1 MIKIIMSKFPEE
13 NSFYIYKDIEK
24 KLEKKEKSFLIVPEQ
39 YTLESDMDFIDS
51 IKYKSVMDAKVLSFS
66 SLISYI
72 SQRLSLKKH
81 ENLNQVSKT
90 ILLTS
95 VLDEIDDKLK
105 LFSNKA
111 SDIDFV
117 TNLSDFISNIKEYYF
132 DTDFFDQIENNENLD
147 TMTKLKFKEI
157 KLIYDSYVKK
167 LENSYIDSE
176 DELSIIKDNIKYCDF
191 LKNVNFYF
199 DKFDLLSDLKLDFIK
214 ELIKIGGKITVS
226 ISLDSKYYQNH
237 LANDMEIFDQSM
249 RFVESIKNLDKIQ
262 IINVEKKSDILDIK
276 HLYENFEKYNP
287 EKFWDKTSNIKIVES
302 ISSTNEIEN
311 MALMIEKLIRKGH
324 SYSDISLV
332 MANEDEYENLIRR
345 IFSRMNIPI
354 FIDNSQK
361 MSDNHVVK
369 TWLSLIRLVV
379 FNFRKTDL
387 EAFIRSDLIDF
398 GENSLERVLA
408 FQNYMN
414 TRKIKGSMIFD
425 DKYFT
430 LDEDFYRGEIKEEK
444 KEELNKVNSIR
455 KIILDL
461 TKDLYEIRN
470 KNTSASEI
478 VKEIFNIIDDERI
491 KSGFNHYQEYIK
503 ENKIE
508 IYKENKQIWDKFIT
522 ILEQIVSIM
531 KDMKTNLRKI
541 YKLIQKACE
550 ATSIGLIPPAID
562 QVLIGD
568 FSRDRIN
575 DRKIKIFVGMTDI
588 YFPENNNSDML
599 ISENEKISLEKEGFD
614 LKIYKAK
621 KNDKILLNILR
632 MFTSSQKIIF
642 SYSLINKNNDPM
654 NRSTSI
660 SDIINIFP
668 NISYQKISTGKFDLV
683 KYSKDL
689 LDMKA
694 YQILWDIKA
703 KEKVGEK
710 EKEFVKSYLK
720 FKKDFSKNFEFNK
733 SRNSSYD
740 LFLKG
745 FTYSNDKNPLDRE
758 ISKKLYNKNRF
769 SVSEIESY
777 ARCPYKYFIN
787 YGLKAQK
794 NKNLDVDMMEIG
806 NIVHYNME
814 NISKDLRGIDIENL
828 DDKKLESLVKEN
840 FEKAIENS
848 LEKMRADDN
857 KNKFILSN
865 VYTSTQKSTKKVLDQ
880 IKKGKFKIDGVE
892 EKYGKGQKY
901 PEVYVDD
908 NNYLEGR
915 IDRIDRFED
924 FVRIID
930 YKTGST
936 EINIKYVFNGIQLQL
951 FVYMLSVK
959 EKKSEKLSPV
969 ASFYLPL
976 KDEVQKIDDPVTK
989 KTILDIYNK
998 KTKMNGLIIKINE
1011 EVLKLLDEDFDGKKS
1026 DIFKISRGK
1035 VNIFTPEE
1043 EEILEKFIKKLISNY
1058 ICQIK
1063 DGNIKLNP
1071 LRKDQS
1077 NYECKNCEFKSICKF
1092 DYTIDQDKFKDIN
1105 KDISMSKIK
1114 KELSDE

>member
-24 KLEKKEKSFLIVPEQ
+24 KLENKEKSFLIVPEQ

-66 SLISYI
+66 SFISYI

-117 TNLSDFISNIKEYYF
+117 NNLSDFISNIKEYYF
-132 DTDFFDQIENNENLD
+132 DHDFFDQIENNENLD

-157 KLIYDSYVKK
+157 RLIYDSYVKK

-176 DELSIIKDNIKYCDF
+176 DELNIIKDNIKYCDF
-191 LKNVNFYF
+191 LENVNFYF

-226 ISLDSKYYQNH
+226 ISLDSKYYENH
-237 LANDMEIFDQSM
+237 LANDMEIFEQSL
-249 RFVESIKNLDKIQ
+249 RFVESVKNLGQSQ
-262 IINVEKKSDILDIK
+262 IINLEKKSDILDIK

-311 MALMIEKLIRKGH
+311 MALMIEKLIRKGY

-332 MANEDEYENLIRR
+332 IANEDEYENLIRR

-354 FIDNSQK
+354 FIDKFQK

-369 TWLSLIRLVV
+369 TWLSLLRLVV
-379 FNFRKTDL
+379 FNFRKTDI
-387 EAFIRSDLIDF
+387 ESFIRSDLIDF

-408 FQNYMN
+408 FQKYIN

-430 LDEDFYRGEIKEEK
+430 LDENFYKDEIKKEK
-444 KEELNKVNSIR
+444 QEELDKVNSIR
-455 KIILDL
+455 NIILDL
-461 TKDLYEIRN
+461 IKDLYEMRN
-470 KNTSASEI
+470 KNLSASLI
-478 VKEIFNIIDDERI
+478 VKEIFKIIDNGRI

-508 IYKENKQIWDKFIT
+508 IHEENKQIWDKFIT

-531 KDMKTNLRKI
+531 KDSNTNLRKI
-541 YKLIQKACE
+541 YKLIQKASE

-588 YFPENNNSDML
+588 YFPENNNSEML
-599 ISENEKISLEKEGFD
+599 ISENEKSLLENEGFD

-642 SYSLINKNNDPM
+642 SYSLINKNNEAM

-668 NISYQKISTGKFDLV
+668 NINYQKISKGKFEHV

-689 LDMKA
+689 LDLKA
-694 YQILWDIKA
+694 YQILWDIKE
-703 KEKVGEK
+703 KEKVSDR
-710 EKEFVKSYLK
+710 EKEFVKAYLQY
-720 FKKDFSKNFEFNK
+720 KKDFSKNFEFNK
-733 SRNSSYD
+733 SKNSSYD
-740 LFLKG
+740 LFMKG
-745 FTYSNDKNPLDRE
+745 FAYSNDKNPLNKE
-758 ISKKLYNKNRF
+758 ISKRLYNKNRF
-769 SVSEIESY
+769 SVSEIERY
-777 ARCPYKYFIN
+777 ARCPYKYFID

-814 NISKDLRGIDIENL
+814 NISKNLRGIDIENI
-828 DDKKLESLVKEN
+828 DDKKLENLVKEN

-848 LEKMRADDN
+848 LEKMRANDN

-865 VYTSTQKSTKKVLDQ
+865 VYASTQKSTKKVLDQ
-880 IKKGKFKIDGVE
+880 IKKGKFQIDSVE
-892 EKYGKGQKY
+892 EKYGKGQRY

-908 NNYLEGR
+908 RNYLEGR

-924 FVRIID
+924 FIRIID

-959 EKKSEKLSPV
+959 EKKSENLSPV

-976 KDEVQKIDDPVTK
+976 KDEVQKIDDPFTK
-989 KTILDIYNK
+989 KTIINIYNK

-1071 LRKDQS
+1071 LRTNKNS
-1077 NYECKNCEFKSICKF
+1077 YECTNCDFRSICKF
-1092 DYTIDQDKFKDIN
+1092 DYTIDQDKFRDLN
-1105 KDISMSKIK
+1105 NEISLAKIK

>member
-24 KLEKKEKSFLIVPEQ
+24 KLENKEKSFLIVPEQ

-117 TNLSDFISNIKEYYF
+117 NNLSDFISNIKEYYF
-132 DTDFFDQIENNENLD
+132 DNDFFDQIENNENLD

-176 DELSIIKDNIKYCDF
+176 DELSIIKDNIKYCEF

-214 ELIKIGGKITVS
+214 ELIKIGGKITIS
-226 ISLDSKYYQNH
+226 ISLDSKYYENY
-237 LANDMEIFDQSM
+237 LANDMEIFEQSL
-249 RFVESIKNLDKIQ
+249 RFVESVKNLGQSQ
-262 IINVEKKSDILDIK
+262 IINLEKKSDILDIK

-287 EKFWDKTSNIKIVES
+287 EKFWGKTSNIKIVES

-311 MALMIEKLIRKGH
+311 MALIIEKLIRKGY
-324 SYSDISLV
+324 SYSDISIV
-332 MANEDEYENLIRR
+332 MTNEDEYGNLIRR

-354 FIDNSQK
+354 FIDKSQK

-369 TWLSLIRLVV
+369 TWLSLLRLVV
-379 FNFRKTDL
+379 FNFRKTDI
-387 EAFIRSDLIDF
+387 ESFIRSDLIDF

-408 FQNYMN
+408 FQKYIN

-430 LDEDFYRGEIKEEK
+430 LDENFYKDEIKKEK
-444 KEELNKVNSIR
+444 QEELDKVNSIR
-455 KIILDL
+455 NIILDL
-461 TKDLYEIRN
+461 IKDLYEMRN
-470 KNTSASEI
+470 KNLSASLI
-478 VKEIFNIIDDERI
+478 IKEIFKIIDNGRI

-508 IYKENKQIWDKFIT
+508 IHEENKQIWDKFIT

-531 KDMKTNLRKI
+531 KDSKTNLRKI
-541 YKLIQKACE
+541 YKLIQKASE

-588 YFPENNNSDML
+588 YFPENNNSEML
-599 ISENEKISLEKEGFD
+599 ISENEKSLLENEGFD
-614 LKIYKAK
+614 LKIYKEK

-642 SYSLINKNNDPM
+642 SYSLINKNNEAM
-654 NRSTSI
+654 NGSTSI

-668 NISYQKISTGKFDLV
+668 NINYQKISKGKFEYV

-689 LDMKA
+689 LDLKA
-694 YQILWDIKA
+694 YQILWDIKE
-703 KEKVGEK
+703 KEKVSDR
-710 EKEFVKSYLK
+710 EKEFVKAYLQY
-720 FKKDFSKNFEFNK
+720 KKDFSKNFEFNK
-733 SRNSSYD
+733 SKNSSYD
-740 LFLKG
+740 LFMKG
-745 FTYSNDKNPLDRE
+745 FAYSNDKNPLNKE
-758 ISKKLYNKNRF
+758 ISKRLYNKNRF
-769 SVSEIESY
+769 SVSEIERY
-777 ARCPYKYFIN
+777 ARCPYKYFID

-828 DDKKLESLVKEN
+828 DDKKLENLVKEN

-848 LEKMRADDN
+848 LEKMRANDN

-865 VYTSTQKSTKKVLDQ
+865 VYASTQKSTKKVLDQ
-880 IKKGKFKIDGVE
+880 IKKGKFQIDSVE

-908 NNYLEGR
+908 RNYLEGR

-924 FVRIID
+924 FIRIID

-959 EKKSEKLSPV
+959 EKKSENLSPV

-976 KDEVQKIDDPVTK
+976 KDEVQKIDDPFTK

-1071 LRKDQS
+1071 LRTNKNS
-1077 NYECKNCEFKSICKF
+1077 YECTNCDFRSICKF
-1092 DYTIDQDKFKDIN
+1092 DYTIDQDKFRDLN
-1105 KDISMSKIK
+1105 NEISLAKIK

>member
-24 KLEKKEKSFLIVPEQ
+24 KLENKEKSFLIVPEQ

-117 TNLSDFISNIKEYYF
+117 NNLSDFISNIKEYYF
-132 DTDFFDQIENNENLD
+132 DNDFFDQIENNENLD

-176 DELSIIKDNIKYCDF
+176 DELNIIKDNIKYCDF
-191 LKNVNFYF
+191 LENVNFYF

-226 ISLDSKYYQNH
+226 ISLDSKYYENH
-237 LANDMEIFDQSM
+237 LANDMEIFEQSL
-249 RFVESIKNLDKIQ
+249 RFVESVKNLGQSQ
-262 IINVEKKSDILDIK
+262 IINLEKKSDILDIK

-287 EKFWDKTSNIKIVES
+287 EKFWGKTSNIKIVES

-311 MALMIEKLIRKGH
+311 MALIIEKLIRKGY
-324 SYSDISLV
+324 SYSDISIV
-332 MANEDEYENLIRR
+332 MTNEDEYENLIRR

-354 FIDNSQK
+354 FIDKSQK

-369 TWLSLIRLVV
+369 TWLSLLRLVV
-379 FNFRKTDL
+379 FNFRKTDI
-387 EAFIRSDLIDF
+387 ESFIRSDLIDF
-398 GENSLERVLA
+398 GENSLERVLV
-408 FQNYMN
+408 FQKYIN

-430 LDEDFYRGEIKEEK
+430 LDENFYKDEIKKEK
-444 KEELNKVNSIR
+444 QEELDKVNSIR
-455 KIILDL
+455 NIILDL
-461 TKDLYEIRN
+461 IKDLYGMRN
-470 KNTSASEI
+470 KNLSASLI
-478 VKEIFNIIDDERI
+478 VKEIFKIIDNGRI
-491 KSGFNHYQEYIK
+491 KSGFNHYQEYIN

-508 IYKENKQIWDKFIT
+508 IHEENKQIWDKFIT

-531 KDMKTNLRKI
+531 KDKKTNLRKI
-541 YKLIQKACE
+541 YKLIQKASE

-588 YFPENNNSDML
+588 YFPENNNSEML
-599 ISENEKISLEKEGFD
+599 ISENEKSLLENEGFD
-614 LKIYKAK
+614 LKIYKEK

-642 SYSLINKNNDPM
+642 SYSLINKNNEAM

-668 NISYQKISTGKFDLV
+668 NINYQKISKGKFEHV

-689 LDMKA
+689 LDLKA
-694 YQILWDIKA
+694 YQILWDIKE
-703 KEKVGEK
+703 KEKVSDR
-710 EKEFVKSYLK
+710 EKEFVKAYLQY
-720 FKKDFSKNFEFNK
+720 KKDFSKNFEFNK
-733 SRNSSYD
+733 SKNSSYD
-740 LFLKG
+740 LFMKG
-745 FTYSNDKNPLDRE
+745 FAYSNDKNPLHKE
-758 ISKKLYNKNRF
+758 ISKRLYNKNRF
-769 SVSEIESY
+769 SVSEIERY
-777 ARCPYKYFIN
+777 ARCPYKYFID

-828 DDKKLESLVKEN
+828 DDKKLENLVKEN

-848 LEKMRADDN
+848 LEKMRANDN

-865 VYTSTQKSTKKVLDQ
+865 VYASTQKSTKKVLDQ
-880 IKKGKFKIDGVE
+880 IKKGKFQIDSVE

-908 NNYLEGR
+908 RNYLEGR

-924 FVRIID
+924 FIRIID

-959 EKKSEKLSPV
+959 EKKSENLSPV

-976 KDEVQKIDDPVTK
+976 KDEVQKIDDPFTK
-989 KTILDIYNK
+989 KTILNIYNK

-1071 LRKDQS
+1071 LRTNKNS
-1077 NYECKNCEFKSICKF
+1077 YECTNCDFRSICKF
-1092 DYTIDQDKFKDIN
+1092 DYTIDQDKFRDLN
-1105 KDISMSKIK
+1105 NEISLDKIK

>member
-1 MIKIIMSKFPEE
+1 MIKVIMSKFPEE
-13 NSFYIYKDIEK
+13 NSLFIYKDIEK

-51 IKYKSVMDAKVLSFS
+51 IKYRSVMDAKVLSFS

-90 ILLTS
+90 ILLTN

-117 TNLSDFISNIKEYYF
+117 NNLSDFISNIKEYYF
-132 DTDFFDQIENNENLD
+132 DRDFFDQIENNENLD

-157 KLIYDSYVKK
+157 KIIYDSYVKK

-226 ISLDSKYYQNH
+226 ISLDSKYYENH
-237 LANDMEIFDQSM
+237 LANDMEIFEQSL
-249 RFVESIKNLDKIQ
+249 RFVESVKNLGQSQ
-262 IINVEKKSDILDIK
+262 IINLEKKSDILDIR

-287 EKFWDKTSNIKIVES
+287 EKFWGKTSNIKIVES

-311 MALMIEKLIRKGH
+311 MALMIEKLIRKGY
-324 SYSDISLV
+324 SYSDISIV
-332 MANEDEYENLIRR
+332 MTNEDEYENLIRR
-345 IFSRMNIPI
+345 IFSRMDIPI
-354 FIDNSQK
+354 FIDKSQK

-369 TWLSLIRLVV
+369 TWLSLLRLVV
-379 FNFRKTDL
+379 FNFRKTDI
-387 EAFIRSDLIDF
+387 ESFIRSDLIDF
-398 GENSLERVLA
+398 GENSLERVLV
-408 FQNYMN
+408 FQKYIN

-430 LDEDFYRGEIKEEK
+430 LDENFYKDEIKKEK
-444 KEELNKVNSIR
+444 QEELDKVNSIR
-455 KIILDL
+455 NIILDL
-461 TKDLYEIRN
+461 IKDLYEMRN
-470 KNTSASEI
+470 KNLSASLI
-478 VKEIFNIIDDERI
+478 IKEIFKIIDNERI

-508 IYKENKQIWDKFIT
+508 IHEENKQIWDKFIT

-531 KDMKTNLRKI
+531 KDSRTNLRKI
-541 YKLIQKACE
+541 YKLIQKASE

-588 YFPENNNSDML
+588 YFPENNNSEML
-599 ISENEKISLEKEGFD
+599 ISENEKSLLENEGFD
-614 LKIYKAK
+614 LKIYKEK

-642 SYSLINKNNDPM
+642 SYSLINKNNEAM

-668 NISYQKISTGKFDLV
+668 NINYQKISKGKFEHV

-689 LDMKA
+689 LDLKA
-694 YQILWDIKA
+694 YQILWDIKE
-703 KEKVGEK
+703 KEKVSDR
-710 EKEFVKSYLK
+710 EKEFVKAYLQY
-720 FKKDFSKNFEFNK
+720 KKDFSKNFEFNK
-733 SRNSSYD
+733 SKNSSYD
-740 LFLKG
+740 LFMKG
-745 FTYSNDKNPLDRE
+745 FAYSNDKNPLNKE
-758 ISKKLYNKNRF
+758 ISKRLYNKNRF
-769 SVSEIESY
+769 SVSEIERY
-777 ARCPYKYFIN
+777 ARCPYKYFID

-828 DDKKLESLVKEN
+828 DDKKLENIVKEN

-848 LEKMRADDN
+848 LEKMRANDN

-865 VYTSTQKSTKKVLDQ
+865 VYASTQKSTKKVLDQ
-880 IKKGKFKIDGVE
+880 IKKGKFQIDSVE

-908 NNYLEGR
+908 RNYLEGR

-959 EKKSEKLSPV
+959 EKKSENLSPV

-976 KDEVQKIDDPVTK
+976 KDEVQKIDDPFTK

-1071 LRKDQS
+1071 LRTNKNS
-1077 NYECKNCEFKSICKF
+1077 YECTNCDFRSICKF
-1092 DYTIDQDKFKDIN
+1092 DYTIDQDKFRDLN
-1105 KDISMSKIK
+1105 NEISLDKIK

>member
-24 KLEKKEKSFLIVPEQ
+24 KLENKEKSFLIVPEQ

-117 TNLSDFISNIKEYYF
+117 NNLSDFISNIKEYYF
-132 DTDFFDQIENNENLD
+132 DNDFFDQIENNENLD

-176 DELSIIKDNIKYCDF
+176 DELNIIKDNIKYCDF
-191 LKNVNFYF
+191 LENVNFYF

-226 ISLDSKYYQNH
+226 ISLDSKYYENH
-237 LANDMEIFDQSM
+237 LANDMEIFEQSL
-249 RFVESIKNLDKIQ
+249 RFVESVKNLGQSQ
-262 IINVEKKSDILDIK
+262 IINLEKKSDILDIK

-287 EKFWDKTSNIKIVES
+287 EKFWGKTSNIKIVES

-311 MALMIEKLIRKGH
+311 MALIIEKLIRKGY
-324 SYSDISLV
+324 SYSDISIV
-332 MANEDEYENLIRR
+332 MTNEDEYGNLIRR

-354 FIDNSQK
+354 FIDKSQK

-369 TWLSLIRLVV
+369 TWLSLLRLVV
-379 FNFRKTDL
+379 FNFRKTDI
-387 EAFIRSDLIDF
+387 ESFIRSDLIDF

-408 FQNYMN
+408 FQKYIN

-430 LDEDFYRGEIKEEK
+430 LDENFYKDEIKKEK
-444 KEELNKVNSIR
+444 QEELDKVNSIR
-455 KIILDL
+455 NIILDL
-461 TKDLYEIRN
+461 IKDLYEIRN
-470 KNTSASEI
+470 KNLSASLI
-478 VKEIFNIIDDERI
+478 IKEIFKIIDNERI

-508 IYKENKQIWDKFIT
+508 IHEENKQIWDKFIT

-531 KDMKTNLRKI
+531 KDSKTNLRKI
-541 YKLIQKACE
+541 YKLIQKASE

-588 YFPENNNSDML
+588 YFPENNNSEML
-599 ISENEKISLEKEGFD
+599 ISENEKSLLENEGFD
-614 LKIYKAK
+614 LKIYKEK

-642 SYSLINKNNDPM
+642 SYSLINKNNEAM

-668 NISYQKISTGKFDLV
+668 NINYQKISKGKFEHV

-689 LDMKA
+689 LDLKA
-694 YQILWDIKA
+694 YQILWDIKE
-703 KEKVGEK
+703 KEKVSDR
-710 EKEFVKSYLK
+710 EKEFVKAYLQY
-720 FKKDFSKNFEFNK
+720 KKDFSKNFEFNK
-733 SRNSSYD
+733 SKNSSYD
-740 LFLKG
+740 LFMKG
-745 FTYSNDKNPLDRE
+745 FAYSNDKNPLNKE
-758 ISKKLYNKNRF
+758 ISKRLYNKNRF
-769 SVSEIESY
+769 SVSEIERY
-777 ARCPYKYFIN
+777 ARCPYKYFID

-828 DDKKLESLVKEN
+828 DDKKLENLVKEN

-848 LEKMRADDN
+848 LEKMRANDN

-865 VYTSTQKSTKKVLDQ
+865 VYASTQKSTKKVLDQ
-880 IKKGKFKIDGVE
+880 IKKGKFQIDSVE

-908 NNYLEGR
+908 RNYLEGR

-959 EKKSEKLSPV
+959 EKKSENLSPV

-976 KDEVQKIDDPVTK
+976 KDEVQKIDDPFTK
-989 KTILDIYNK
+989 KTILNIYNK

-1071 LRKDQS
+1071 LRTNKNS
-1077 NYECKNCEFKSICKF
+1077 YECTNCDFRSICKF
-1092 DYTIDQDKFKDIN
+1092 DYTIDQDKFRDLN
-1105 KDISMSKIK
+1105 NEISLAKIK

>member
-24 KLEKKEKSFLIVPEQ
+24 KLENKEKSFLIVPEQ

-117 TNLSDFISNIKEYYF
+117 NNLSDFISNIKEYYF
-132 DTDFFDQIENNENLD
+132 DNDFFDKIENNENLD

-176 DELSIIKDNIKYCDF
+176 DELNIIKDNIKYCDF
-191 LKNVNFYF
+191 LENVNFYF

-226 ISLDSKYYQNH
+226 ISLDSKYYENH
-237 LANDMEIFDQSM
+237 LANDMEIFEQSL
-249 RFVESIKNLDKIQ
+249 RFVESVKNLGQSQ
-262 IINVEKKSDILDIK
+262 IINLEKKSDILDIK

-287 EKFWDKTSNIKIVES
+287 EKFWGKTSNIKIVES

-311 MALMIEKLIRKGH
+311 MALIIEKLIRKGY
-324 SYSDISLV
+324 SYSDISIV
-332 MANEDEYENLIRR
+332 MTNEDEYGNLIRR

-354 FIDNSQK
+354 FIDKSQK

-369 TWLSLIRLVV
+369 TWLSLLRLVV
-379 FNFRKTDL
+379 FNFRKTDI
-387 EAFIRSDLIDF
+387 ESFIRSDLIDF

-408 FQNYMN
+408 FQKYIN

-430 LDEDFYRGEIKEEK
+430 LDENFYKDEIKKEK
-444 KEELNKVNSIR
+444 QEELDKVNSIR
-455 KIILDL
+455 NIILDL
-461 TKDLYEIRN
+461 IKDLYEIRN
-470 KNTSASEI
+470 KNLSASLI
-478 VKEIFNIIDDERI
+478 IKEIFKIIDNERI

-508 IYKENKQIWDKFIT
+508 IHEENKQIWDKFIT

-531 KDMKTNLRKI
+531 KDSKTNLRKI
-541 YKLIQKACE
+541 YKLIQKASE

-588 YFPENNNSDML
+588 YFPENNNSEML
-599 ISENEKISLEKEGFD
+599 ISENEKSLLENEGFD
-614 LKIYKAK
+614 LKIYKEK

-642 SYSLINKNNDPM
+642 SYSLINKNNEAM

-668 NISYQKISTGKFDLV
+668 NINYQKISKGKFEHV

-689 LDMKA
+689 LDLKA
-694 YQILWDIKA
+694 YQILWDIKE
-703 KEKVGEK
+703 KEKVSDR
-710 EKEFVKSYLK
+710 EKEFVKAYLQY
-720 FKKDFSKNFEFNK
+720 KKDFSKNFEFNK
-733 SRNSSYD
+733 SKNSSYD
-740 LFLKG
+740 LFMKG
-745 FTYSNDKNPLDRE
+745 FAYSNDKNPLNKE
-758 ISKKLYNKNRF
+758 ISKRLYNKNRF
-769 SVSEIESY
+769 SVSEIERY
-777 ARCPYKYFIN
+777 ARCPYKYFID

-828 DDKKLESLVKEN
+828 DDKKLENLVKEN

-848 LEKMRADDN
+848 LEKMRANDN

-865 VYTSTQKSTKKVLDQ
+865 VYASTQKSTKKVLDQ
-880 IKKGKFKIDGVE
+880 IKKGKFQIDSVE

-908 NNYLEGR
+908 RNYLEGR

-959 EKKSEKLSPV
+959 EKKSENLSPV

-976 KDEVQKIDDPVTK
+976 KDEVQKIDDPFTK
-989 KTILDIYNK
+989 KTILNIYNK
-998 KTKMNGLIIKINE
+998 KTKMNGFIIKINE

-1071 LRKDQS
+1071 LRTNKNS
-1077 NYECKNCEFKSICKF
+1077 YECTNCDFRSICKF
-1092 DYTIDQDKFKDIN
+1092 DYTIDQDKFRDLN
-1105 KDISMSKIK
+1105 NEISLAKIK

>member
-24 KLEKKEKSFLIVPEQ
+24 KLENKEKSFLIVPEQ

-117 TNLSDFISNIKEYYF
+117 NNLSDFISNIKEYYF
-132 DTDFFDQIENNENLD
+132 DNDFFDQIENNGNLD

-176 DELSIIKDNIKYCDF
+176 DELNIIKDNIKYCDF
-191 LKNVNFYF
+191 LENVNFYF

-226 ISLDSKYYQNH
+226 ISLDSKYYENH
-237 LANDMEIFDQSM
+237 LANDMEIFEQSL
-249 RFVESIKNLDKIQ
+249 RFVESVKNLGQSQ
-262 IINVEKKSDILDIK
+262 IINLEKKSDILDIK

-287 EKFWDKTSNIKIVES
+287 EKFWGKTSNIKIVES

-311 MALMIEKLIRKGH
+311 MALMIEKLIRKGY
-324 SYSDISLV
+324 SYSDISIV
-332 MANEDEYENLIRR
+332 MTNEDEYENLIRR

-354 FIDNSQK
+354 FIDKSQK

-369 TWLSLIRLVV
+369 TWLSLLRLVV
-379 FNFRKTDL
+379 FNFRKTDI
-387 EAFIRSDLIDF
+387 ESFIRSDLIDF

-408 FQNYMN
+408 FQKYIN

-430 LDEDFYRGEIKEEK
+430 LDENFYKDEIKKEK
-444 KEELNKVNSIR
+444 QEELDKVNSIR
-455 KIILDL
+455 NIILDL
-461 TKDLYEIRN
+461 IKDLYEMRN
-470 KNTSASEI
+470 KNLSASLI
-478 VKEIFNIIDDERI
+478 VKEIFKIIDNGRI

-508 IYKENKQIWDKFIT
+508 IHEENKQIWDKFIT

-531 KDMKTNLRKI
+531 KDSNTNLRKI
-541 YKLIQKACE
+541 YKLIQKASE

-588 YFPENNNSDML
+588 YFPENNNSEML
-599 ISENEKISLEKEGFD
+599 ISENEKSLLENEGFD

-642 SYSLINKNNDPM
+642 SYSLINKNNEAM

-668 NISYQKISTGKFDLV
+668 NINYQKISKGKFEHV

-689 LDMKA
+689 LDLKA
-694 YQILWDIKA
+694 YQILWDIKE
-703 KEKVGEK
+703 KEKVSDR
-710 EKEFVKSYLK
+710 EKEFVKAYLQY
-720 FKKDFSKNFEFNK
+720 KKDFSKNFEFNK
-733 SRNSSYD
+733 SKNSSYD
-740 LFLKG
+740 LFMKG
-745 FTYSNDKNPLDRE
+745 FAYSNDKNPLNKE
-758 ISKKLYNKNRF
+758 ISKRLYNKNRF
-769 SVSEIESY
+769 SVSEIERY
-777 ARCPYKYFIN
+777 ARCPYKYFID

-814 NISKDLRGIDIENL
+814 NISKNLRGIDIENI
-828 DDKKLESLVKEN
+828 DDKKLENLVKEN

-848 LEKMRADDN
+848 LEKMRANDN

-865 VYTSTQKSTKKVLDQ
+865 VYASTQKSTKKVLDQ
-880 IKKGKFKIDGVE
+880 IKKGKFQIDSVE
-892 EKYGKGQKY
+892 EKYGKGQRY

-908 NNYLEGR
+908 RNYLEGR

-959 EKKSEKLSPV
+959 EKKSENLSPV

-976 KDEVQKIDDPVTK
+976 KDEVQKIDDPFTK

-998 KTKMNGLIIKINE
+998 KTKMNGFIIKINE

-1071 LRKDQS
+1071 LRTNKNS
-1077 NYECKNCEFKSICKF
+1077 YECTNCDFRSICKF
-1092 DYTIDQDKFKDIN
+1092 DYTIDQDKFRDLN
-1105 KDISMSKIK
+1105 NEISLAKIK

>member
-24 KLEKKEKSFLIVPEQ
+24 KLENKEKSFLIVPEQ

-117 TNLSDFISNIKEYYF
+117 NNLSDFISNIKEYYF
-132 DTDFFDQIENNENLD
+132 DNDFFDQIENNENLD

-176 DELSIIKDNIKYCDF
+176 DELNIIKDNIKYCDF
-191 LKNVNFYF
+191 LENVNFYF

-226 ISLDSKYYQNH
+226 ISLDSKYYENH
-237 LANDMEIFDQSM
+237 LANDMEIFEQSL
-249 RFVESIKNLDKIQ
+249 RFVESVKNLGQSQ
-262 IINVEKKSDILDIK
+262 IINLEKKSDILDIK

-287 EKFWDKTSNIKIVES
+287 EKFWGKTSNIKIVES

-311 MALMIEKLIRKGH
+311 MALIIEKLIRKGY
-324 SYSDISLV
+324 SYSDISIV
-332 MANEDEYENLIRR
+332 MTNEDEYGNLIRR

-354 FIDNSQK
+354 FIDKSQK

-369 TWLSLIRLVV
+369 TWLSLLRLVV
-379 FNFRKTDL
+379 FNFRKTDI
-387 EAFIRSDLIDF
+387 ESFIRSDLIDF

-408 FQNYMN
+408 FQKYIN

-430 LDEDFYRGEIKEEK
+430 LDENFYKDEIKKEK
-444 KEELNKVNSIR
+444 QEELDKVNSIR
-455 KIILDL
+455 NIILDL
-461 TKDLYEIRN
+461 IKDLYEIRN
-470 KNTSASEI
+470 KNLSASLVI
-478 VKEIFNIIDDERI
+478 KEIFKIIDNERI

-508 IYKENKQIWDKFIT
+508 IHEENKQIWDKFIT

-531 KDMKTNLRKI
+531 KDSKTNLRKI
-541 YKLIQKACE
+541 YKLIQKASE

-588 YFPENNNSDML
+588 YFPENNNSEML
-599 ISENEKISLEKEGFD
+599 ISENEKSLLENEGFD
-614 LKIYKAK
+614 LKIYKEK

-642 SYSLINKNNDPM
+642 SYSLINKNNEAM

-668 NISYQKISTGKFDLV
+668 NINYQKISKGKFEHV

-689 LDMKA
+689 LDLKA
-694 YQILWDIKA
+694 YQILWDIKE
-703 KEKVGEK
+703 KEKVSDR
-710 EKEFVKSYLK
+710 EKEFVKAYLQY
-720 FKKDFSKNFEFNK
+720 KKDFSKNFEFNK
-733 SRNSSYD
+733 SKNSSYD
-740 LFLKG
+740 LFMKG
-745 FTYSNDKNPLDRE
+745 FAYSNDKNPLNKE
-758 ISKKLYNKNRF
+758 ISKRLYNKNRF
-769 SVSEIESY
+769 SVSEIERY
-777 ARCPYKYFIN
+777 ARCPYKYFID

-828 DDKKLESLVKEN
+828 DDKKLENLVKEN

-848 LEKMRADDN
+848 LEKMRANDN

-865 VYTSTQKSTKKVLDQ
+865 VYASTQKSTKKVLDQ
-880 IKKGKFKIDGVE
+880 IKKGKFQIDSVE

-908 NNYLEGR
+908 RNYLEGR

-951 FVYMLSVK
+951 FIYMLSVK
-959 EKKSEKLSPV
+959 EKKSENLSPV

-976 KDEVQKIDDPVTK
+976 KDEVQKIDDPFTK

-1071 LRKDQS
+1071 LRTNKNS
-1077 NYECKNCEFKSICKF
+1077 YECTNCDFRSICKF
-1092 DYTIDQDKFKDIN
+1092 DYTIDQDKFRDLN
-1105 KDISMSKIK
+1105 NEISLAKIK

>member
-1 MIKIIMSKFPEE
+1 MSKFPEE

-24 KLEKKEKSFLIVPEQ
+24 KLENKEKSFLIVPEQ

-117 TNLSDFISNIKEYYF
+117 NNLSDFISNIKEYYF
-132 DTDFFDQIENNENLD
+132 DNDFFDQIENNENLD

-176 DELSIIKDNIKYCDF
+176 DELNIIKDNIKYCDF
-191 LKNVNFYF
+191 LENVNFYF

-226 ISLDSKYYQNH
+226 ISLDSKYYENH
-237 LANDMEIFDQSM
+237 LANDMEIFEQSL
-249 RFVESIKNLDKIQ
+249 RFVESVKNLGQSQ
-262 IINVEKKSDILDIK
+262 IINLEKKSDILDIK

-287 EKFWDKTSNIKIVES
+287 EKFWGKTSNIKIVES

-311 MALMIEKLIRKGH
+311 MALIIEKLIRKGY
-324 SYSDISLV
+324 SYSDISIV
-332 MANEDEYENLIRR
+332 MTNEDEYGNLIRR

-354 FIDNSQK
+354 FIDKSQK

-369 TWLSLIRLVV
+369 TWLSLLRLVV
-379 FNFRKTDL
+379 FNFRKTDI
-387 EAFIRSDLIDF
+387 ESFIRSDLIDF

-408 FQNYMN
+408 FQKYIN

-430 LDEDFYRGEIKEEK
+430 LDENFYKDEIKKEK
-444 KEELNKVNSIR
+444 QEELDKVNSIR
-455 KIILDL
+455 NIILDL
-461 TKDLYEIRN
+461 IKDLYEIRN
-470 KNTSASEI
+470 KNLSASLI
-478 VKEIFNIIDDERI
+478 IKEIFKIIDNERI

-508 IYKENKQIWDKFIT
+508 IHEENKQIWDKFIT

-531 KDMKTNLRKI
+531 KDSKTNLRKI
-541 YKLIQKACE
+541 YKLIQKASE

-588 YFPENNNSDML
+588 YFPENNNSEML
-599 ISENEKISLEKEGFD
+599 ISENEKSLLENEGFD
-614 LKIYKAK
+614 LKIYKEK

-642 SYSLINKNNDPM
+642 SYSLINKNNEAM

-668 NISYQKISTGKFDLV
+668 NINYQKISKGKFEHV

-689 LDMKA
+689 LDLKA
-694 YQILWDIKA
+694 YQILWDIKE
-703 KEKVGEK
+703 KEKVSDR
-710 EKEFVKSYLK
+710 EKEFVKAYLQY
-720 FKKDFSKNFEFNK
+720 KKDFSKNFEFNK
-733 SRNSSYD
+733 SKNSSYD
-740 LFLKG
+740 LFMKG
-745 FTYSNDKNPLDRE
+745 FAYSNDKNPLNKE
-758 ISKKLYNKNRF
+758 ISKRLYNKNRF
-769 SVSEIESY
+769 SVSEIERY
-777 ARCPYKYFIN
+777 ARCPYKYFID
-787 YGLKAQK
+787 YGIKAQK

-828 DDKKLESLVKEN
+828 DDKKLENLVKEN

-848 LEKMRADDN
+848 LEKMRANDN

-865 VYTSTQKSTKKVLDQ
+865 VYASTQKSTKKVLDQ
-880 IKKGKFKIDGVE
+880 IKKGKFQIDSVE

-908 NNYLEGR
+908 RNYLEGR

-959 EKKSEKLSPV
+959 EKKSENLSPV

-976 KDEVQKIDDPVTK
+976 KDEVQKIDDPFTK
-989 KTILDIYNK
+989 KTILNIYNK

-1071 LRKDQS
+1071 LRTNKNS
-1077 NYECKNCEFKSICKF
+1077 YECTNCDFRSICKF
-1092 DYTIDQDKFKDIN
+1092 DYTIDQDKFRDLN
-1105 KDISMSKIK
+1105 NEISLAKIK

>member
-1 MIKIIMSKFPEE
+1 MIKVIMSKFPEE
-13 NSFYIYKDIEK
+13 NSLFIYKDIEK

-90 ILLTS
+90 ILLTN

-117 TNLSDFISNIKEYYF
+117 NNLSDFISNIKEYYF
-132 DTDFFDQIENNENLD
+132 DRDFFDQIENNENLD

-157 KLIYDSYVKK
+157 KIIYDSYVKK

-226 ISLDSKYYQNH
+226 ISLDSKYYENH
-237 LANDMEIFDQSM
+237 LANDMEIFEQSL
-249 RFVESIKNLDKIQ
+249 RFVESVKNLGQSQ
-262 IINVEKKSDILDIK
+262 IINLEKKSDILDIK

-287 EKFWDKTSNIKIVES
+287 EKFWGKTSNIKIVES

-311 MALMIEKLIRKGH
+311 MTLMIEKLIRKGY
-324 SYSDISLV
+324 SYSDISIV
-332 MANEDEYENLIRR
+332 MTNEDEYENLIRR
-345 IFSRMNIPI
+345 IFSRMDIPI
-354 FIDNSQK
+354 FIDKSQK

-369 TWLSLIRLVV
+369 TWLSLLRLVV
-379 FNFRKTDL
+379 FNFRKTDI
-387 EAFIRSDLIDF
+387 ESFIRSDLIDF

-408 FQNYMN
+408 FQKYIN

-425 DKYFT
+425 DTYFT
-430 LDEDFYRGEIKEEK
+430 LDENFYKDEIKKEK
-444 KEELNKVNSIR
+444 QEELDKVNSIR
-455 KIILDL
+455 NIILDL
-461 TKDLYEIRN
+461 IKDLYEMRN
-470 KNTSASEI
+470 KNLSASLI
-478 VKEIFNIIDDERI
+478 VKEIFKVIDNGRI

-508 IYKENKQIWDKFIT
+508 IHEENKQIWDKFIT

-531 KDMKTNLRKI
+531 KDSKTNLRKI
-541 YKLIQKACE
+541 YKLIQKASE

-588 YFPENNNSDML
+588 YFPENNNSEML
-599 ISENEKISLEKEGFD
+599 ISENEKSLLENEGFD
-614 LKIYKAK
+614 LKIYKEK

-642 SYSLINKNNDPM
+642 SYSLINKNNEAM

-668 NISYQKISTGKFDLV
+668 NINYQKISKGKFEHV

-689 LDMKA
+689 LDLKA
-694 YQILWDIKA
+694 YQILWDIKE
-703 KEKVGEK
+703 KEKVSDR
-710 EKEFVKSYLK
+710 EKEFVKAYLQY
-720 FKKDFSKNFEFNK
+720 KKDFSKNFEFNK
-733 SRNSSYD
+733 SKNSSYD
-740 LFLKG
+740 LFMKG
-745 FTYSNDKNPLDRE
+745 FAYSNDKNPLNKE
-758 ISKKLYNKNRF
+758 ISKRLYNKNRF
-769 SVSEIESY
+769 SVSEIERY
-777 ARCPYKYFIN
+777 ARCPYKYFID

-814 NISKDLRGIDIENL
+814 NISKNLRGIDIENL
-828 DDKKLESLVKEN
+828 DDKKLENLVKEN
-840 FEKAIENS
+840 FKKAIESS
-848 LEKMRADDN
+848 LEKMRANDN

-865 VYTSTQKSTKKVLDQ
+865 VYASTQKSTKKVLDQ
-880 IKKGKFKIDGVE
+880 IKKGKFQIDSVE

-908 NNYLEGR
+908 ENFLEGR

-959 EKKSEKLSPV
+959 EKKFENLSPV

-976 KDEVQKIDDPVTK
+976 KDEVQKIDDPFTK

-1011 EVLKLLDEDFDGKKS
+1011 EVLKLLDEDFNGKKS

-1043 EEILEKFIKKLISNY
+1043 EVILEKFIKKLISNY

-1071 LRKDQS
+1071 LRTNKNS
-1077 NYECKNCEFKSICKF
+1077 YECINCDFRSICKF
-1092 DYTIDQDKFKDIN
+1092 DYTIDQDKFRDLN
-1105 KDISMSKIK
+1105 NEISLAKIK

>member
-24 KLEKKEKSFLIVPEQ
+24 KLENKEKSFLIVPEQ

-117 TNLSDFISNIKEYYF
+117 NNLSDFISNIKEYYF
-132 DTDFFDQIENNENLD
+132 DNDFFDQIENNENLD

-176 DELSIIKDNIKYCDF
+176 DELNIIKDNIKYCDF
-191 LKNVNFYF
+191 LENVNFYF

-226 ISLDSKYYQNH
+226 ISLDSKYYENH
-237 LANDMEIFDQSM
+237 LANDMEIFEQSL
-249 RFVESIKNLDKIQ
+249 RFVESVKNLGQSQ
-262 IINVEKKSDILDIK
+262 IINLEKKSDILDIK

-287 EKFWDKTSNIKIVES
+287 EKFWGKTSNIKIVES

-311 MALMIEKLIRKGH
+311 MALIIEKLIRKGY
-324 SYSDISLV
+324 SYSDISIV
-332 MANEDEYENLIRR
+332 MTNEDEYGNLIRR

-354 FIDNSQK
+354 FIDKSQK

-369 TWLSLIRLVV
+369 TWLSLLRLVV
-379 FNFRKTDL
+379 FNFRKTDI
-387 EAFIRSDLIDF
+387 ESFIRSDLIDF

-408 FQNYMN
+408 FQKYIN

-430 LDEDFYRGEIKEEK
+430 LDENFYKDEIKKEK
-444 KEELNKVNSIR
+444 QEELDKVNSIR
-455 KIILDL
+455 NIILDL
-461 TKDLYEIRN
+461 IKDLYEIRN
-470 KNTSASEI
+470 KNLSASLI
-478 VKEIFNIIDDERI
+478 IKEIFKIIDNERI
-491 KSGFNHYQEYIK
+491 KSGFNHYQEYIN

-508 IYKENKQIWDKFIT
+508 IHEENKQIWDKFIT

-531 KDMKTNLRKI
+531 KDSKTNLRKI
-541 YKLIQKACE
+541 YKLIQKASE

-588 YFPENNNSDML
+588 YFPENNNSEML
-599 ISENEKISLEKEGFD
+599 ISENEKSLLENEGFD
-614 LKIYKAK
+614 LKIYKEK

-642 SYSLINKNNDPM
+642 SYSLINKNNEAM

-668 NISYQKISTGKFDLV
+668 NINYQKISKGKFEHV

-689 LDMKA
+689 LDLKA
-694 YQILWDIKA
+694 YQILWDIKE
-703 KEKVGEK
+703 KEKVSDR
-710 EKEFVKSYLK
+710 EKEFVKAYLQY
-720 FKKDFSKNFEFNK
+720 KKDFSKNFEFNK
-733 SRNSSYD
+733 SKNSSYD
-740 LFLKG
+740 LFMKG
-745 FTYSNDKNPLDRE
+745 FAYSNDKNPLNKE
-758 ISKKLYNKNRF
+758 ISKRLYNKNRF
-769 SVSEIESY
+769 SVSEIERY
-777 ARCPYKYFIN
+777 ARCPYKYFID

-828 DDKKLESLVKEN
+828 DDKKLENLVKEN

-848 LEKMRADDN
+848 LEKMRANDN

-865 VYTSTQKSTKKVLDQ
+865 VYASTQKSTKKVLDQ
-880 IKKGKFKIDGVE
+880 IKKGKFQIDSVE

-908 NNYLEGR
+908 RNYLEGR

-959 EKKSEKLSPV
+959 EKKSENLSPV

-976 KDEVQKIDDPVTK
+976 KDEVQKIDDPFTK
-989 KTILDIYNK
+989 KTILNIYNK

-1071 LRKDQS
+1071 LRTNKNS
-1077 NYECKNCEFKSICKF
+1077 YECTNCDFRSICKF
-1092 DYTIDQDKFKDIN
+1092 DYTIDQDKFRDLN
-1105 KDISMSKIK
+1105 NEISLDKIK

>member
-24 KLEKKEKSFLIVPEQ
+24 KLENKEKSFLIVPEQ

-72 SQRLSLKKH
+72 SQRLSLKKR

-117 TNLSDFISNIKEYYF
+117 NNLSDFISNIKEYYF
-132 DTDFFDQIENNENLD
+132 DNDFFDQIENNGNLD

-176 DELSIIKDNIKYCDF
+176 DELNIIKDNIKYCDF
-191 LKNVNFYF
+191 LENVNFYF

-226 ISLDSKYYQNH
+226 ISLDSKYYENH
-237 LANDMEIFDQSM
+237 LANDMEIFEQSL
-249 RFVESIKNLDKIQ
+249 RFVESVKNLGQSQ
-262 IINVEKKSDILDIK
+262 IINLEKKSDILDIK

-287 EKFWDKTSNIKIVES
+287 EKFWGKTSNIKIVES

-311 MALMIEKLIRKGH
+311 MALMIEKLIRKGY
-324 SYSDISLV
+324 SYSDISIV
-332 MANEDEYENLIRR
+332 MTNEDEYENLIRR

-354 FIDNSQK
+354 FIDKSQK

-369 TWLSLIRLVV
+369 TWLSLLRLVV
-379 FNFRKTDL
+379 FNFRKTDI
-387 EAFIRSDLIDF
+387 ESFIRSDLIDF

-408 FQNYMN
+408 FQKYIN

-430 LDEDFYRGEIKEEK
+430 LDENFYKDEIKKEK
-444 KEELNKVNSIR
+444 QEELDKVNSIR
-455 KIILDL
+455 NIILDL
-461 TKDLYEIRN
+461 IKDLYEMRN
-470 KNTSASEI
+470 KNLSASLI
-478 VKEIFNIIDDERI
+478 VKEIFKIIDNGRI

-508 IYKENKQIWDKFIT
+508 IHEENKQIWDKFIT

-531 KDMKTNLRKI
+531 KDSNTNLRKI
-541 YKLIQKACE
+541 YKLIQKASE

-588 YFPENNNSDML
+588 YFPENNNSEML
-599 ISENEKISLEKEGFD
+599 ISENEKSLLENEGFD

-642 SYSLINKNNDPM
+642 SYSLINKNNEAM

-668 NISYQKISTGKFDLV
+668 NINYQKISKGKFEHV

-689 LDMKA
+689 LDLKA
-694 YQILWDIKA
+694 YQILWDIKE
-703 KEKVGEK
+703 KEKVSDR
-710 EKEFVKSYLK
+710 EKEFVKAYLQY
-720 FKKDFSKNFEFNK
+720 KKDFSKNFEFNK
-733 SRNSSYD
+733 SKNSSYD
-740 LFLKG
+740 LFMKG
-745 FTYSNDKNPLDRE
+745 FAYSNDKNPLNKE
-758 ISKKLYNKNRF
+758 ISKRLYNKNRF
-769 SVSEIESY
+769 SVSEIERY
-777 ARCPYKYFIN
+777 ARCPYKYFID

-814 NISKDLRGIDIENL
+814 NISKNLRGIDIENI
-828 DDKKLESLVKEN
+828 DDKKLENLVKEN

-848 LEKMRADDN
+848 LEKMRANDN

-865 VYTSTQKSTKKVLDQ
+865 VYASTQKSTKKVLDQ
-880 IKKGKFKIDGVE
+880 IKKGKFQIDSVE
-892 EKYGKGQKY
+892 EKYGKGQRY

-908 NNYLEGR
+908 RNYLEGR

-959 EKKSEKLSPV
+959 EKKSENLSPV

-976 KDEVQKIDDPVTK
+976 KDEVQKIDDPFTK

-998 KTKMNGLIIKINE
+998 KTKMNGFIIKINE

-1071 LRKDQS
+1071 LRTNKNS
-1077 NYECKNCEFKSICKF
+1077 YECTNCDFRSICKF
-1092 DYTIDQDKFKDIN
+1092 DYTIDQDKFRDLN
-1105 KDISMSKIK
+1105 NEISLAKIK

>member
-1 MIKIIMSKFPEE
+1 MIKVIMSKFPEE
-13 NSFYIYKDIEK
+13 NSLYIYKDIEK

-81 ENLNQVSKT
+81 ENLNQVSKA

-117 TNLSDFISNIKEYYF
+117 TSLSDFISNIKEYYF
-132 DTDFFDQIENNENLD
+132 DHDFFDQIENNENLD

-157 KLIYDSYVKK
+157 KIIYDSYVKK

-249 RFVESIKNLDKIQ
+249 RFVESIKSLDKIQ
-262 IINVEKKSDILDIK
+262 IINVEKKSDILDIN

-311 MALMIEKLIRKGH
+311 MALMIERLIRKGY

-332 MANEDEYENLIRR
+332 IANEDEYENLIRR

-354 FIDNSQK
+354 FIDKSQK

-398 GENSLERVLA
+398 GENSLERVLV

-430 LDEDFYRGEIKEEK
+430 LDENFYKGEIKEEK
-444 KEELNKVNSIR
+444 KEELAKVNSIR

-461 TKDLYEIRN
+461 TNDLYEISN
-470 KNTSASEI
+470 KNISASDI
-478 VKEIFNIIDDERI
+478 VKKIFNLIDNERI
-491 KSGFNHYQEYIK
+491 KSGFNHYQEYVK
-503 ENKIE
+503 DNKIE
-508 IYKENKQIWDKFIT
+508 IYEENKQIWDKFIT

-531 KDMKTNLRKI
+531 KDSKANLRKI

-550 ATSIGLIPPAID
+550 ATTIGLIPPAID

-588 YFPENNNSDML
+588 YFPENNNSDMI
-599 ISENEKISLEKEGFD
+599 ISENEKTSLEKEGFD

-654 NRSTSI
+654 NKSTSI

-694 YQILWDIKA
+694 YQILWDIKE
-703 KEKVGEK
+703 KEKVGDR
-710 EKEFVKSYLK
+710 EKEFVKAYLQ
-720 FKKDFSKNFEFNK
+720 FKKDFSKNYEFNISK
-733 SRNSSYD
+733 NSSYD
-740 LFLKG
+740 LFIKG
-745 FTYSNDKNPLDRE
+745 FTYSNQKNPLDRE

-787 YGLKAQK
+787 YGLKAKK

-814 NISKDLRGIDIENL
+814 NISKDLRGIDIKNL
-828 DDKKLESLVKEN
+828 DDKKLESLVEEN
-840 FEKAIENS
+840 FKKAIESS
-848 LEKMRADDN
+848 LEKMRANDN

-865 VYTSTQKSTKKVLDQ
+865 VYGSTQKSTKKVLDQ
-880 IKKGKFKIDGVE
+880 IKKGKFQIDGVE

-908 NNYLEGR
+908 HNYLEGR

-959 EKKSEKLSPV
+959 EKKSENLSPV

-1071 LRKDQS
+1071 LRENQ
-1077 NYECKNCEFKSICKF
+1077 NTYECKNCEFKSICKF
-1092 DYTIDQDKFKDIN
+1092 DYTIDQDKFRDIN
-1105 KDISMSKIK
+1105 KDISLAKIK

>member
-1 MIKIIMSKFPEE
+1 MSKFPEE

-24 KLEKKEKSFLIVPEQ
+24 KLENKEKSFLIVPEQ

-95 VLDEIDDKLK
+95 VLYEIDDKLK

-117 TNLSDFISNIKEYYF
+117 NNLSDFISNIKEYYF
-132 DTDFFDQIENNENLD
+132 DNNFFDQIENNGNLD

-191 LKNVNFYF
+191 LENVNFYF

-226 ISLDSKYYQNH
+226 ISLDSKYYENH
-237 LANDMEIFDQSM
+237 LANDMEIFEQSL
-249 RFVESIKNLDKIQ
+249 RFVESVKNLGQSQ
-262 IINVEKKSDILDIK
+262 IINLEKKSDIIDIK

-287 EKFWDKTSNIKIVES
+287 EKFWGKTSNIKIVES

-311 MALMIEKLIRKGH
+311 MALMIEKLIRKGY
-324 SYSDISLV
+324 SYSDISIV
-332 MANEDEYENLIRR
+332 MTNEDEYENLIRR

-354 FIDNSQK
+354 FIDKSQK
-361 MSDNHVVK
+361 ISDNHVVK
-369 TWLSLIRLVV
+369 TWLSLLRLVV
-379 FNFRKTDL
+379 FNFRKTDI
-387 EAFIRSDLIDF
+387 ESFIRSDLIDF

-408 FQNYMN
+408 FQKYIN

-430 LDEDFYRGEIKEEK
+430 LDENFYKDEIKKEK
-444 KEELNKVNSIR
+444 QEELDKVNSIR
-455 KIILDL
+455 NIILDL
-461 TKDLYEIRN
+461 IKDLYEMRN
-470 KNTSASEI
+470 KNLSASLI
-478 VKEIFNIIDDERI
+478 VKEIFKIIDNGRI

-508 IYKENKQIWDKFIT
+508 IHEENKQIWDKFIT

-531 KDMKTNLRKI
+531 KDKKTNLRKI
-541 YKLIQKACE
+541 YKLIQKASE

-588 YFPENNNSDML
+588 YFPENNNSEML
-599 ISENEKISLEKEGFD
+599 ISENEKSLLENEGFD

-642 SYSLINKNNDPM
+642 SYSLINKNNESM

-668 NISYQKISTGKFDLV
+668 NINYQKISKGKFEHV

-689 LDMKA
+689 LDLKA
-694 YQILWDIKA
+694 YQILWDIKE
-703 KEKVGEK
+703 KEKVSDR
-710 EKEFVKSYLK
+710 EKEFVKAYLQY
-720 FKKDFSKNFEFNK
+720 KKDFSKKFEFNK
-733 SRNSSYD
+733 SKNSSYD
-740 LFLKG
+740 LFMKG
-745 FTYSNDKNPLDRE
+745 FAYSNDKNPLNKE
-758 ISKKLYNKNRF
+758 ISKRLYNKNRF
-769 SVSEIESY
+769 SVSEIERY
-777 ARCPYKYFIN
+777 ARCPYKYFID

-828 DDKKLESLVKEN
+828 DDKKLENLVKEN

-848 LEKMRADDN
+848 LEKMRANDN

-865 VYTSTQKSTKKVLDQ
+865 VYASTQKSTKKVLDQ
-880 IKKGKFKIDGVE
+880 IKKGKFQIDSVE

-908 NNYLEGR
+908 RNYLEGR

-959 EKKSEKLSPV
+959 EKKSENLSPV

-976 KDEVQKIDDPVTK
+976 KDEVQKIDDPFTK

-1071 LRKDQS
+1071 LRTNKNS
-1077 NYECKNCEFKSICKF
+1077 YECTNCDFRSICKF
-1092 DYTIDQDKFKDIN
+1092 DYTIDQDKFRDLN
-1105 KDISMSKIK
+1105 NEISLAKIK

>member
-24 KLEKKEKSFLIVPEQ
+24 KLENKEKSFLIVPEQ

-117 TNLSDFISNIKEYYF
+117 NNLSDFISNIKEYYF
-132 DTDFFDQIENNENLD
+132 DNDFFDQIENNENLD

-176 DELSIIKDNIKYCDF
+176 DELNIIKDNIKYCDF

-226 ISLDSKYYQNH
+226 ISLDSKYYENH
-237 LANDMEIFDQSM
+237 LANDMEIFEQSL
-249 RFVESIKNLDKIQ
+249 RFVESVKNLGQSQ
-262 IINVEKKSDILDIK
+262 IINLEKKSDILDIR

-287 EKFWDKTSNIKIVES
+287 EKFWGKTSNIKIVES

-311 MALMIEKLIRKGH
+311 MALMIEKLIRKGY
-324 SYSDISLV
+324 SYSDISIV
-332 MANEDEYENLIRR
+332 MTNEDEYGNLIRR
-345 IFSRMNIPI
+345 IFSRMDIPI
-354 FIDNSQK
+354 FIDKSQK

-369 TWLSLIRLVV
+369 TWLSLLRLVV
-379 FNFRKTDL
+379 FNFRKTDI
-387 EAFIRSDLIDF
+387 ESFIRSDLIDF

-408 FQNYMN
+408 FQKYIN

-430 LDEDFYRGEIKEEK
+430 LDENFYKDEIKKEK
-444 KEELNKVNSIR
+444 QEELDKVNSIR
-455 KIILDL
+455 NIILDL
-461 TKDLYEIRN
+461 IKDLYEIRN
-470 KNTSASEI
+470 KNLSASLI
-478 VKEIFNIIDDERI
+478 IKEIFKIIDNERI

-508 IYKENKQIWDKFIT
+508 IHEENKQIWDKFIT

-531 KDMKTNLRKI
+531 KDSKTNLRKI
-541 YKLIQKACE
+541 YKLIQKASE

-588 YFPENNNSDML
+588 YFPENNNSEML
-599 ISENEKISLEKEGFD
+599 ISENEKSLLENEGFD
-614 LKIYKAK
+614 LKIYKEK

-642 SYSLINKNNDPM
+642 SYSLINKNNEAM

-668 NISYQKISTGKFDLV
+668 NINYQKISKGKFEHV

-689 LDMKA
+689 LDLKA
-694 YQILWDIKA
+694 YQILWDIKE
-703 KEKVGEK
+703 KEKVSDR
-710 EKEFVKSYLK
+710 EKEFVKAYLQY
-720 FKKDFSKNFEFNK
+720 KKDFSKNFEFNK
-733 SRNSSYD
+733 SKNSSYD
-740 LFLKG
+740 LFMKG
-745 FTYSNDKNPLDRE
+745 FAYSNDKNPLNKE
-758 ISKKLYNKNRF
+758 ISKRLYNKNRF
-769 SVSEIESY
+769 SVSEIERY
-777 ARCPYKYFIN
+777 ARCPYKYFID

-828 DDKKLESLVKEN
+828 DDKKLENLVKEN

-848 LEKMRADDN
+848 LEKMRANDN

-865 VYTSTQKSTKKVLDQ
+865 VYASTQKSTKKVLDQ
-880 IKKGKFKIDGVE
+880 IKKGKFQIDSVE

-908 NNYLEGR
+908 RNYLEGR

-959 EKKSEKLSPV
+959 EKKSENLSPV

-976 KDEVQKIDDPVTK
+976 KDEVQKIDDPFTK
-989 KTILDIYNK
+989 KTILNIYNK
-998 KTKMNGLIIKINE
+998 KTKMNGFIIKINE

-1071 LRKDQS
+1071 LRTNKNS
-1077 NYECKNCEFKSICKF
+1077 YECTNCDFRSICKF
-1092 DYTIDQDKFKDIN
+1092 DYTIDQDKFRDLN
-1105 KDISMSKIK
+1105 NEISLAKIK

>member
-24 KLEKKEKSFLIVPEQ
+24 KLENKEKSFLIVPEQ

-117 TNLSDFISNIKEYYF
+117 NDLSDFISNIKEFYF
-132 DTDFFDQIENNENLD
+132 DNDFFAQIENNENLD
-147 TMTKLKFKEI
+147 TMIKLKFKEI

-176 DELSIIKDNIKYCDF
+176 DELNIIKDNIKYCDF
-191 LKNVNFYF
+191 LENVNFYF

-226 ISLDSKYYQNH
+226 ISLDSKYYENH

-249 RFVESIKNLDKIQ
+249 RFVESIKSLDKIQ

-311 MALMIEKLIRKGH
+311 MALMIEKLIRKGY

-332 MANEDEYENLIRR
+332 IANEDEYEKLIRR

-354 FIDNSQK
+354 FIDKSQK

-369 TWLSLIRLVV
+369 TWLSLLRLVV
-379 FNFRKTDL
+379 FNFRKTDT
-387 EAFIRSDLIDF
+387 ESFIRSDLIDF

-408 FQNYMN
+408 FQKYIN

-430 LDEDFYRGEIKEEK
+430 LDENFYKDEIKKEK
-444 KEELNKVNSIR
+444 QEELDKVNSIR
-455 KIILDL
+455 NIILDL
-461 TKDLYEIRN
+461 IKDLYEMRN
-470 KNTSASEI
+470 KNLSASLI
-478 VKEIFNIIDDERI
+478 IKEIFKIIDNGRI

-508 IYKENKQIWDKFIT
+508 IHEENKQIWDKFIT

-531 KDMKTNLRKI
+531 KDSNTNLRKI
-541 YKLIQKACE
+541 YKLIQKASE

-588 YFPENNNSDML
+588 YFPENNNSEML
-599 ISENEKISLEKEGFD
+599 ISENEKSLLENEGFD

-668 NISYQKISTGKFDLV
+668 NINYQKISKGKFEHV

-689 LDMKA
+689 LDLKA
-694 YQILWDIKA
+694 YQILWDIKE
-703 KEKVGEK
+703 KEKVSDR
-710 EKEFVKSYLK
+710 EKEFVKAYLQY
-720 FKKDFSKNFEFNK
+720 KKDFSKNFEFNK
-733 SRNSSYD
+733 SKNSSYD
-740 LFLKG
+740 LFMKG
-745 FTYSNDKNPLDRE
+745 FAYSNDKNPLNKE
-758 ISKKLYNKNRF
+758 ISKRLYNKNRF
-769 SVSEIESY
+769 SVSEIERY
-777 ARCPYKYFIN
+777 ARCPYKYFID

-828 DDKKLESLVKEN
+828 DDKKLENLVKEN

-848 LEKMRADDN
+848 LEKMRANDN

-865 VYTSTQKSTKKVLDQ
+865 VYASTQKSTKKVLDQ
-880 IKKGKFKIDGVE
+880 IKKGKFQIDSVE

-908 NNYLEGR
+908 RNYLEGR

-959 EKKSEKLSPV
+959 EKKSENLSPV

-976 KDEVQKIDDPVTK
+976 KDEVQKIDDPFTK

-1011 EVLKLLDEDFDGKKS
+1011 EVLKLLDEDFNGKKS

-1071 LRKDQS
+1071 LRTNKNS
-1077 NYECKNCEFKSICKF
+1077 YECTNCDFRSICKF
-1092 DYTIDQDKFKDIN
+1092 DYTIDQDKFRDLN
-1105 KDISMSKIK
+1105 NEISLAKIK

>member
-13 NSFYIYKDIEK
+13 NSIYIYQDIEK
-24 KLEKKEKSFLIVPEQ
+24 KLENKEKSFLIVPEQ

-66 SLISYI
+66 SLISYVY
-72 SQRLSLKKH
+72 QRLSLKKH

-90 ILLTS
+90 ILLTN

-117 TNLSDFISNIKEYYF
+117 NNLSDFISNIKEYYF
-132 DTDFFDQIENNENLD
+132 DNDFFDQIENNENLD

-157 KLIYDSYVKK
+157 KLIYDSYLKK

-176 DELSIIKDNIKYCDF
+176 DELNIIKDNIKYCDF
-191 LKNVNFYF
+191 LENVNFYF

-226 ISLDSKYYQNH
+226 ISLDSKYYENH
-237 LANDMEIFDQSM
+237 LANDMEIFEQSL
-249 RFVESIKNLDKIQ
+249 RFVESVKNLGQSQ
-262 IINVEKKSDILDIK
+262 IINLEKKSDILDIK

-287 EKFWDKTSNIKIVES
+287 EKFWGKTSNIKIVES

-311 MALMIEKLIRKGH
+311 MALMIEKLIRKGY
-324 SYSDISLV
+324 SYSDISIV
-332 MANEDEYENLIRR
+332 MTNEDEYENLIRR
-345 IFSRMNIPI
+345 IFSRMDIPI
-354 FIDNSQK
+354 FIDKSQK

-369 TWLSLIRLVV
+369 TWLSLLRLVV
-379 FNFRKTDL
+379 FNFRKTDI
-387 EAFIRSDLIDF
+387 ESFIRSDLIDF

-408 FQNYMN
+408 FQKYIN

-430 LDEDFYRGEIKEEK
+430 LDENFYKDEIKKEK
-444 KEELNKVNSIR
+444 QEELDKVNSIR
-455 KIILDL
+455 NIILDL
-461 TKDLYEIRN
+461 IKDLYEMRN
-470 KNTSASEI
+470 KNLSASLI
-478 VKEIFNIIDDERI
+478 VKEIFKVIDNGRI

-508 IYKENKQIWDKFIT
+508 IHEENKQIWDKFIT
-522 ILEQIVSIM
+522 ILEQIESIM
-531 KDMKTNLRKI
+531 KDSKTNLRKI
-541 YKLIQKACE
+541 YKLIQKASE

-588 YFPENNNSDML
+588 YFPENNNSEML
-599 ISENEKISLEKEGFD
+599 ISENEKSLLENEGFD

-642 SYSLINKNNDPM
+642 SYSLINKNNDSM

-668 NISYQKISTGKFDLV
+668 SINYQKISKGKFDHV

-703 KEKVGEK
+703 KEKVSEN
-710 EKEFVKSYLK
+710 EKEFVKAYLQY
-720 FKKDFSKNFEFNK
+720 KKDFSKNFEFNK
-733 SRNSSYD
+733 SKNSSYD
-740 LFLKG
+740 LFIKG
-745 FTYSNDKNPLDRE
+745 FAYSNDKNPLNKE
-758 ISKKLYNKNRF
+758 ISKRLYNKNRF
-769 SVSEIESY
+769 SVSEIERY
-777 ARCPYKYFIN
+777 ARCPYKYFID

-814 NISKDLRGIDIENL
+814 NISKDLREIDIENL
-828 DDKKLESLVKEN
+828 DDKKLENLVREN

-848 LEKMRADDN
+848 LEKMRANDN

-865 VYTSTQKSTKKVLDQ
+865 VYASTQKSTKKVLDQ
-880 IKKGKFKIDGVE
+880 IKKGKFQIDSVE

-908 NNYLEGR
+908 RNYLEGR

-959 EKKSEKLSPV
+959 EKKSENLSPV

-976 KDEVQKIDDPVTK
+976 KDEVQKIDDPFTK

-1011 EVLKLLDEDFDGKKS
+1011 EVLKLLDENFNGKKS

-1071 LRKDQS
+1071 LRTNKNS
-1077 NYECKNCEFKSICKF
+1077 YECTNCDFRSICKF
-1092 DYTIDQDKFKDIN
+1092 DYTIDQDKFRDLN
-1105 KDISMSKIK
+1105 NEISLDKIK
-1114 KELSDE
+1114 REISDE

>member
-1 MIKIIMSKFPEE
+1 MSKFPEE

-24 KLEKKEKSFLIVPEQ
+24 KLENKEKSFLIVPEQ

-117 TNLSDFISNIKEYYF
+117 NNLSDFISNIKEYYF
-132 DTDFFDQIENNENLD
+132 DNDFFDQIENNENLD

-176 DELSIIKDNIKYCDF
+176 DELNIIKDNIKYCDF
-191 LKNVNFYF
+191 LENVNFYF

-226 ISLDSKYYQNH
+226 ISLDSKYYENH
-237 LANDMEIFDQSM
+237 LANDMEIFEQSL
-249 RFVESIKNLDKIQ
+249 RFVESVKNLGQSQ
-262 IINVEKKSDILDIK
+262 IINLEKKSDILDIK

-287 EKFWDKTSNIKIVES
+287 EKFWGKTSNIKIVES

-311 MALMIEKLIRKGH
+311 MALIIEKLIRKGY
-324 SYSDISLV
+324 SYSDISIV
-332 MANEDEYENLIRR
+332 MTNEDEYGNLIRR

-354 FIDNSQK
+354 FIDKSQK

-369 TWLSLIRLVV
+369 TWLSLLRLVV
-379 FNFRKTDL
+379 FNFRKTDI
-387 EAFIRSDLIDF
+387 ESFIRSDLIDF

-408 FQNYMN
+408 FQKYIN

-430 LDEDFYRGEIKEEK
+430 LDENFYKDEIKKEK
-444 KEELNKVNSIR
+444 QEELDKVNSIR
-455 KIILDL
+455 NIILDL
-461 TKDLYEIRN
+461 IKDLYEIRN
-470 KNTSASEI
+470 KNLSASLI
-478 VKEIFNIIDDERI
+478 IKEIFKIIDNERI

-508 IYKENKQIWDKFIT
+508 IHEENKQIWDKFIT

-531 KDMKTNLRKI
+531 KDSKTNLRKI
-541 YKLIQKACE
+541 YKLIQKASE

-588 YFPENNNSDML
+588 YFPENNNSEML
-599 ISENEKISLEKEGFD
+599 ISENEKSLLENEGFD
-614 LKIYKAK
+614 LKIYKEK

-642 SYSLINKNNDPM
+642 SYSLINKNNEAM

-668 NISYQKISTGKFDLV
+668 NINYQKISKGKFEHV

-689 LDMKA
+689 LDLKA
-694 YQILWDIKA
+694 YQILWDIKE
-703 KEKVGEK
+703 KEKVSDR
-710 EKEFVKSYLK
+710 EKEFVKAYLQY
-720 FKKDFSKNFEFNK
+720 KKDFSKNFEFNK
-733 SRNSSYD
+733 SKNSSYD
-740 LFLKG
+740 LFMKG
-745 FTYSNDKNPLDRE
+745 FAYSNDKNPLNKE
-758 ISKKLYNKNRF
+758 ISKRLYNKNRF
-769 SVSEIESY
+769 SVSEIERY
-777 ARCPYKYFIN
+777 ARCPYKYFID

-828 DDKKLESLVKEN
+828 DDKKLENLVKEN

-848 LEKMRADDN
+848 LEKMRANDN

-865 VYTSTQKSTKKVLDQ
+865 VYASTQKSTKKVLDQ
-880 IKKGKFKIDGVE
+880 IKKGKFQIDSVE

-908 NNYLEGR
+908 RNYLEGR

-959 EKKSEKLSPV
+959 EKKSENLSPV

-976 KDEVQKIDDPVTK
+976 KDEVQKIDDPFTK

-1071 LRKDQS
+1071 LRTNKNS
-1077 NYECKNCEFKSICKF
+1077 YECTNCDFRSICKF
-1092 DYTIDQDKFKDIN
+1092 DYTIDQDKFRDLN
-1105 KDISMSKIK
+1105 NEISLAKIK